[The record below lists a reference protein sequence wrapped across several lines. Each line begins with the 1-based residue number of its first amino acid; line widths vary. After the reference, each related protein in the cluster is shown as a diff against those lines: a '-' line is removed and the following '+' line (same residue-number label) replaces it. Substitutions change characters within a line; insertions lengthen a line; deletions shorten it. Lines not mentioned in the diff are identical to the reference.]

1 MRMLQV
7 IFTGSCVTPVIC
19 GAGTASRTQTQRTIS
34 LRIGD
39 RLLHKI
45 LEITRR
51 GPVPIRFGG
60 GEPLLY
66 PGLFELLED
75 CQRHHIPIDMTTND
89 IILDPEAAK
98 RLKQCGL
105 RTLTVSIDGTE
116 PYHDGLR
123 GGGNFAWACRGMENA
138 LQAGNHVGV
147 AFTATACNY
156 KNISDYTEFFHR
168 KGIRELYIFRYIPD
182 PSGVRATELELE
194 AQMLMETTAAIHTAM
209 ERYPDSKF
217 SYEKKGHLDFLM
229 TGRSSSAL
237 CRFAKG
243 ILTVKSD
250 GTVVVCAAIG
260 KYWVICTRTVWMR
273 YSPMSRRKS
282 RPSVPCRRSAPPVPT
297 SECAETAANVIAMAP
312 MATISTRTA
321 VATGHCCQVPR
332 RLCGRPGLKNVET
345 RRRREFFLLSS
356 VTCSCRATA

>member
-1 MRMLQV
+1 MSGHAYAPSYIYWELCD
-7 IFTGSCVTPVIC
+7 TCN
-19 GAGTASRTQTQRTIS
+19 
-34 LRIGD
+34 LRCRHCFENSGPENHFFADRD

-75 CQRHHIPIDMTTND
+75 CQRHHIPIDMTTNGTL
-89 IILDPEAAK
+89 LDSEAAK

-105 RTLTVSIDGTE
+105 RTLTVSIDGTK

-123 GGGNFAWACRGMENA
+123 GGGNFARAYWGMENA
-138 LQAGNHVGV
+138 LQAGNHVSV
-147 AFTATACNY
+147 AFTATAYNY

-168 KGIRELYIFRYIPD
+168 KGIREFYIFRYIPD
-182 PSGVRATELELE
+182 PSGVRTTELELD

-217 SYEKKGHLDFLM
+217 SYEKKGHLDFLL
-229 TGRSSSAL
+229 TGRSSSAF

-250 GTVVVCAAIG
+250 GTVVVCAAI
-260 KYWVICTRTVWMR
+260 
-273 YSPMSRRKS
+273 SKS
-282 RPSVPCRRSAPPVPT
+282 LGNLYTDSLDEIFA
-297 SECAETAANVIAMAP
+297 
-312 MATISTRTA
+312 
-321 VATGHCCQVPR
+321 
-332 RLCGRPGLKNVET
+332 NVET
-345 RRRREFFLLSS
+345 EIQAIGAVPEECITCPDVGVCGGGCKCYSYGTYGDYLHADSGCYRALLPGSLG
-356 VTCSCRATA
+356 VARQTRFEKC